1 MTSKRVILA
10 DSLTPVLSTATA
22 LLQDSFEIIRTLSDG
37 QAALDAILELKPD
50 LTVLEI
56 SLPGKSGLEVARELK
71 ARASSTRIVFLTVP
85 GKSGLEVARELKA
98 RASSTRIVFLTVHE
112 DTDIIAAC
120 FSAGAMGYVVKALMD
135 SDLVPALRDA
145 LAGRL
150 FVSHVPTSSHKIGA
164 ERDMFCVFDFDLN
177 NKIIRCRIDGV
188 VTDETLKEY
197 YRLCSKYGAMNPSYA
212 GIFDMSAVIF
222 IAVSAQTIRALAMQ
236 PPAFPDPNI
245 PRVIV
250 AGSDQM
256 FGLARMFDL
265 QGSETRPNLH
275 VVRVE
280 KEALAVLGVTDA
292 RFSGSS

>member
-50 LTVLEI
+50 LAVLEI
-56 SLPGKSGLEVARELK
+56 SL
-71 ARASSTRIVFLTVP
+71 P